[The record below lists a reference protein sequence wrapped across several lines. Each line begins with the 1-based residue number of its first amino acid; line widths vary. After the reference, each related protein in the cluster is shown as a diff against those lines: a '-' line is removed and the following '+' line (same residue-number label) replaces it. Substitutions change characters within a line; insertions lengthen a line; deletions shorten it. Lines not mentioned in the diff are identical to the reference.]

1 MEGDFYKCEEVAFS
15 QDVPS
20 RLAVAALIARA
31 ASTST
36 RQMDL
41 YIYIYFLSSE
51 GQTAAIRLHLQGGEY
66 IYIT

>member
-20 RLAVAALIARA
+20 RLAEY
-31 ASTST
+31 TST

-41 YIYIYFLSSE
+41 YIYIFLSSE
-51 GQTAAIRLHLQGGEY
+51 GQMAAIRLHLQRGEY
-66 IYIT
+66 IYIM